1 MPTVVRPP
9 LPPATRPSARGRLHG
24 DSFSYACPGLNSHA
38 CRHSVTLVQSLDAS
52 LLTVEAGPVKVQG
65 RLVMIGPLV
74 ERTLRGDQVPLLLV
88 DVEPTHPNFR
98 ALLGAVVV
106 QRARVLDHLAF
117 DDLRRTGLAFLSGA
131 LGGRA
136 LDSAVRSAVGELAAK
151 FEAPSSMDARVRWMM
166 DQIQEDP
173 SRSLCSLAEG
183 LGLSVEH
190 ASRLFSSQLGLS
202 LRVYT
207 LSAKIRLAA
216 RYMGRGVSLTEV
228 AQMAGFVDS
237 AHFTKVWVKCYGAP
251 PSTFFPASRTF
262 MDDTALPGWIR
273 PPKC

>member
-1 MPTVVRPP
+1 MPNAVRLP
-9 LPPATRPSARGRLHG
+9 LQTAPRPTARGRLHG
-24 DSFSYACPGLNSHA
+24 DSFSYACPGLSSHA
-38 CRHSVTLVQSLDAS
+38 CRHAVTLVQALDAS
-52 LLTVEAGPVKVQG
+52 PLGVDAGPEQVQG
-65 RLVMIGPLV
+65 RLVMIGPRV
-74 ERTLRGDQVPLLLV
+74 ERTLRADQVPLLLV

-98 ALLGAVVV
+98 ALLGAVAAQSV
-106 QRARVLDHLAF
+106 RVLDHLAF
-117 DDLRRTGLAFLSGA
+117 DDLRRTGSAFLSGA

-136 LDSAVRSAVGELAAK
+136 LDAAVRSAVGALAAR
-151 FEAPSSMDARVRWMM
+151 FEPPPSLDSRVRWMM
-166 DQIQEDP
+166 DQIQADP

-251 PSTFFPASRTF
+251 PSTFFPANRTF

-273 PPKC
+273 PPSY